1 MKEIIKINEKDNVVV
16 ALRDLSK
23 SEIIEVENKKIEIK
37 VTHFFIY

>member
-23 SEIIEVENKKIEIK
+23 SEIIEVENKK
-37 VTHFFIY
+37 